1 MDVTKVR
8 FRLGNDYSCAQV
20 TKVEVVDGKSLSEI
34 DLINIQR
41 LAQRVVDLSKFKSR
55 LQEYL
60 QNKMSDIAPNL
71 TTLIGEVLCA
81 CLISHVGSL
90 TNLAMCP
97 ASTLQILGAEKALF
111 SYPLQLALKT
121 RGNTPKYG
129 LIFNSSFIG
138 RASRRNK
145 GRMACYLA
153 KKCSFA
159 SRIDCFSGSK
169 NPTFGK
175 EFLLQFEEKLE
186 FYETEDDPQKVAI
199 DIESSND
206 PEKEPVLNV
215 MNTVVSSMSLDYPPE
230 KLNVYLSDDA
240 GSPITLCAIKA
251 AALFAKS
258 WIPFCRKHKLMT
270 CSPELYF
277 DILKTDQPKQGNE
290 FLAEEKEIKEK
301 YNVLKE
307 QVENAGRNRIPPTKD
322 RPSHIEIIHDD
333 DEMNVICDDLTN
345 MPRLVYVA
353 REKRHD
359 QPHHYKAG
367 ALNALLRVSGV
378 MSNSPYILVLDCD
391 MYCND
396 PSSARQAMCFHLDT
410 MITKSLAFVQFPQRF
425 YKLSK
430 NDIYDSQI
438 RRAFKKLWQGMDGI
452 QGPVLSGTG
461 FYLKRRA
468 LYGGLTQEKDINLY
482 QLKANF
488 GSSNKLLSSLQQ
500 GVNSN
505 VLSNKDQLHE
515 AQVSD
520 PWFIWFVIYFTGG
533 ICHHLF
539 DVFST
544 GESLNVWWNEM
555 RMGWIKCVTC
565 NLFGCLDAI
574 MNIIGIKKRELK
586 LTNKAVDKD
595 ELEKYK
601 KGNFELQ
608 GEKIFLVPLVILVL
622 LNIVSFI
629 GGIVRVVT
637 QGSFDEMFGQVFLS
651 FFISILNYP
660 IIKEM
665 VTRKKNATA

>member
-1 MDVTKVR
+1 MEDSRLSIIKVP
-8 FRLGNDYSCAQV
+8 
-20 TKVEVVDGKSLSEI
+20 
-34 DLINIQR
+34 QR
-41 LAQRVVDLSKFKSR
+41 LRAINRAF
-55 LQEYL
+55 
-60 QNKMSDIAPNL
+60 
-71 TTLIGEVLCA
+71 TLIRLIPMLALLYYRVSSLIFSHKSISVFPWI
-81 CLISHVGSL
+81 LISISELIVGFL
-90 TNLAMCP
+90 WL
-97 ASTLQILGAEKALF
+97 LDQ
-111 SYPLQLALKT
+111 
-121 RGNTPKYG
+121 
-129 LIFNSSFIG
+129 
-138 RASRRNK
+138 
-145 GRMACYLA
+145 
-153 KKCSFA
+153 SFA
-159 SRIDCFSGSK
+159 WQPISRAVFPENISKELPPIDVYIC
-169 NPTFGK
+169 T
-175 EFLLQFEEKLE
+175 
-186 FYETEDDPQKVAI
+186 A
-199 DIESSND
+199 D

-290 FLAEEKEIKEK
+290 FLVEEKEIKEK

-307 QVENAGRNRIPPTKD
+307 QVENAGRNKTPPTKD

-333 DEMNVICDDLTN
+333 YEMNVRSDDLTN

-359 QPHHYKAG
+359 EPHHYKAG
-367 ALNALLRVSGV
+367 ALNTLLRVSGV

-430 NDIYDSQI
+430 NDIYDSQL
-438 RRAFKKLWQGMDGI
+438 RTVFKRLWQGMDGI

-468 LYGGLTQEKDINLY
+468 LYGGLTQEKGWKSTYLY
-482 QLKANF
+482 PPRPAFLGCPPTNMNDALVQGMKWMSELFRMSISKFSPFTYGLTSRMPILQSMCYGYFMLSPLYCIPMSLSAMVPQLC
-488 GSSNKLLSSLQQ
+488 LLS
-500 GVNSN
+500 GTTVYP
-505 VLSNKDQLHE
+505 K
-515 AQVSD
+515 VSD

-539 DVFST
+539 DVFNT
-544 GESLNVWWNEM
+544 GESFNVWWNEM
-555 RMGWIKCVTC
+555 RMWWIKCVTC
-565 NLFGCLDAI
+565 NIFGCLDAI

-608 GEKIFLVPLVILVL
+608 GGKIFLVPLVILVL

>member
-1 MDVTKVR
+1 MED
-8 FRLGNDYSCAQV
+8 
-20 TKVEVVDGKSLSEI
+20 
-34 DLINIQR
+34 
-41 LAQRVVDLSKFKSR
+41 SR
-55 LQEYL
+55 LSIIKVPKRL
-60 QNKMSDIAPNL
+60 RAINRAF
-71 TTLIGEVLCA
+71 TLIRLIPMLALLYYRVSSLIFSHKSISVFPWI
-81 CLISHVGSL
+81 LISISELIVGFL
-90 TNLAMCP
+90 WL
-97 ASTLQILGAEKALF
+97 LDQ
-111 SYPLQLALKT
+111 
-121 RGNTPKYG
+121 
-129 LIFNSSFIG
+129 
-138 RASRRNK
+138 
-145 GRMACYLA
+145 
-153 KKCSFA
+153 SFA
-159 SRIDCFSGSK
+159 WQPISRAVFPENISKELPPIDVYIC
-169 NPTFGK
+169 T
-175 EFLLQFEEKLE
+175 
-186 FYETEDDPQKVAI
+186 A
-199 DIESSND
+199 D

-270 CSPELYF
+270 RSPELYF
-277 DILKTDQPKQGNE
+277 DILKADQPKQGNE
-290 FLAEEKEIKEK
+290 FLTEEKEIKEK

-307 QVENAGRNRIPPTKD
+307 QVEIAGRNRIPPTKD
-322 RPSHIEIIHDD
+322 RPSHIEIIHADD
-333 DEMNVICDDLTN
+333 MNVRSDDLTN

-359 QPHHYKAG
+359 QPHHYKVG

-430 NDIYDSQI
+430 NDNFDSQM
-438 RRAFKKLWQGMDGI
+438 RTAFKY
-452 QGPVLSGTG
+452 VLRI
-461 FYLKRRA
+461 LHA
-468 LYGGLTQEKDINLY
+468 LTLILPSDVIVHN
-482 QLKANF
+482 
-488 GSSNKLLSSLQQ
+488 GSSALPFERHNRLPQ
-500 GVNSN
+500 G
-505 VLSNKDQLHE
+505 LR
-515 AQVSD
+515 

-539 DVFST
+539 DVFNS
-544 GESLNVWWNEM
+544 GESFNVWWNEM
-555 RMGWIKCVTC
+555 RMALIKCVTC

-586 LTNKAVDKD
+586 LTKKAVDKD
-595 ELEKYK
+595 ELEKYE

-608 GEKIFLVPLVILVL
+608 GDKIFIVPLVIIVL

-637 QGSFDEMFGQVFLS
+637 QGSFDEMFAQVFLS